1 MILRFKM
8 MFKKSFILSLVLL
21 LAGGALF
28 GWAFTEQRKAKQ
40 QLEQHRERLK
50 ADLSKIDE
58 VIGDEIDARHF
69 AGLVYD
75 ESGRKQLDQYAKQEE
90 KKELAFT
97 LSGVFTLT
105 GGSILGWLLLV
116 GSARGLIRGLSFVR
130 KLLTGASRKEA
141 GEEQPVQVDAGPSK
155 ESKGKSAA
163 AASKEKPVAGAS
175 KEQSVAGASKEKP
188 VAAADKEK
196 SAAGTSKEK
205 SAAGESKGKQEEPEK
220 SYFGAWKQTQEQRQ
234 MGHERRRQE
243 QQELKSQVGRR
254 SRVVVDSGRQNVE
267 KNSGTEQKKAL
278 SQAAV
283 STKGKSASE
292 SGQAKGGVRRLQAGW
307 AKNTRRGPTRSPS
320 RSTSEDRIAVLLS
333 DEESVKA
340 EGPLE
345 VETSVMKLKTDGP
358 DARKSSVK
366 REDSTKARTSGSWP
380 NSQKKAMELED
391 ETVAQADGKDD
402 RKNDGK
408 MEESLKAQSEDLEK
422 RMEEFKQ
429 MAQKAQEKAVQN
441 ENPVKES
448 LKELTQQVSA
458 IREYASHQQE
468 RVKKLQEGYDWNI
481 IKNFCLRVIRCID
494 NLENRISRLAE
505 RTIDNTDLKE
515 VRDEL
520 VFALESNGVE
530 QFEPAIKSNYRGQEK
545 NAEAVKEKE
554 KGGPKLAG
562 KIARVLKPGYQ
573 YFIDEEN
580 IRVIRAAQVKLYG

>member
-1 MILRFKM
+1 M
-8 MFKKSFILSLVLL
+8 MFRKSFILSLVLL
-21 LAGGALF
+21 LAGGTLF

-40 QLEQHRERLK
+40 QLEQHRERLE
-50 ADLSKIDE
+50 ADLSKIDR
-58 VIGDEIDARHF
+58 VIGDEIDTRHF

-75 ESGRKQLDQYAKQEE
+75 EDGRKQLDQYARQEE

-116 GSARGLIRGLSFVR
+116 GSARGLVRGLSFV
-130 KLLTGASRKEA
+130 KGLLTRAPRKETC
-141 GEEQPVQVDAGPSK
+141 EEQPVKVDAVAGK
-155 ESKGKSAA
+155 EGKEKSAA
-163 AASKEKPVAGAS
+163 KASKK
-175 KEQSVAGASKEKP
+175 KP
-188 VAAADKEK
+188 VAAADKGK
-196 SAAGTSKEK
+196 STTGAGKEK
-205 SAAGESKGKQEEPEK
+205 PAAAEGKGKHQEPEK

-234 MGHERRRQE
+234 TGREQRRQE
-243 QQELKSQVGRR
+243 QQEIKSQVGRR
-254 SRVVVDSGRQNVE
+254 STAVVNSSRQNVE
-267 KNSGTEQKKAL
+267 KNSGTERKKTL
-278 SQAAV
+278 SQTDV
-283 STKGKSASE
+283 STKGKSVSE
-292 SGQAKGGVRRLQAGW
+292 SGQAKGGVRRLQGGVRRLQAGW

-320 RSTSEDRIAVLLS
+320 RSTSEDRIAMLLS

-345 VETSVMKLKTDGP
+345 VQTPVIELKTDGP
-358 DARKSSVK
+358 DAPKSSVE
-366 REDSTKARTSGSWP
+366 RQDSTKVRTGGGWAS
-380 NSQKKAMELED
+380 SQEKAMEPKD
-391 ETVAQADGKDD
+391 ATVAQTDGKDD

-429 MAQKAQEKAVQN
+429 MAQKAQEKTIQN

-520 VFALESNGVE
+520 IFALESNGVE

-562 KIARVLKPGYQ
+562 KIAKVLKPGYQ

-580 IRVIRAAQVKLYG
+580 VRVIRAAQVKLYG

>member
-1 MILRFKM
+1 
-8 MFKKSFILSLVLL
+8 
-21 LAGGALF
+21 
-28 GWAFTEQRKAKQ
+28 Q
-40 QLEQHRERLK
+40 
-50 ADLSKIDE
+50 
-58 VIGDEIDARHF
+58 EI
-69 AGLVYD
+69 
-75 ESGRKQLDQYAKQEE
+75 
-90 KKELAFT
+90 
-97 LSGVFTLT
+97 
-105 GGSILGWLLLV
+105 
-116 GSARGLIRGLSFVR
+116 
-130 KLLTGASRKEA
+130 
-141 GEEQPVQVDAGPSK
+141 
-155 ESKGKSAA
+155 
-163 AASKEKPVAGAS
+163 
-175 KEQSVAGASKEKP
+175 
-188 VAAADKEK
+188 
-196 SAAGTSKEK
+196 
-205 SAAGESKGKQEEPEK
+205 
-220 SYFGAWKQTQEQRQ
+220 
-234 MGHERRRQE
+234 
-243 QQELKSQVGRR
+243 KSQVGRR
-254 SRVVVDSGRQNVE
+254 STAVVNSSRQNVE
-267 KNSGTEQKKAL
+267 KNSGTERKKTL
-278 SQAAV
+278 SQTDV
-283 STKGKSASE
+283 STKGKSVSE

-320 RSTSEDRIAVLLS
+320 RSTSEDRIAMLLS

-345 VETSVMKLKTDGP
+345 VQTPVIELKTDGP
-358 DARKSSVK
+358 DAPKSSVE
-366 REDSTKARTSGSWP
+366 RQDSTKVRTGGGWAS
-380 NSQKKAMELED
+380 SQEKAMEPKD
-391 ETVAQADGKDD
+391 ATVAQTDGKDD

-429 MAQKAQEKAVQN
+429 MAQKAQEKTIQN

-520 VFALESNGVE
+520 IFALESNGVE

-562 KIARVLKPGYQ
+562 KIAKVLKPGYQ

-580 IRVIRAAQVKLYG
+580 VRVIRAAQVKLYG